1 MFKPLKIDDVSQLRD
16 SVAENAEAV
25 EPGLKALDARVLFG
39 GATIDLLAMDAE
51 GSLVLLAAGLTAD
64 DEMLVR
70 ALDAYSWCLEYPDA
84 VKRLYPMARLSET
97 EPPRVLFVA
106 EEMPDAFL
114 RKVKHLRLPRIAC
127 LEFRFGLQC
136 TLVAGPRGGEE
147 RPAAV
152 EPAVEATV
160 EPAPADEAKGE
171 LLDGLHLPDNGNLS
185 TQWRRVL
192 TTAPSGP
199 AVASEPDEG
208 RVAAVREYLQREF
221 PAAVIYDFYDHD
233 RAARVYHLQDSQG
246 SVVHTAAV
254 LADVLSEHSE
264 REMVGHFERHKLAR
278 VLRQAGQVP
287 VAVTKAGLK
296 IERR

>member
-16 SVAENAEAV
+16 LVAENAEAV

-106 EEMPDAFL
+106 DEMPDAFL

-136 TLVAGPRGGEE
+136 TLVAG
-147 RPAAV
+147 
-152 EPAVEATV
+152 
-160 EPAPADEAKGE
+160 
-171 LLDGLHLPDNGNLS
+171 
-185 TQWRRVL
+185 
-192 TTAPSGP
+192 
-199 AVASEPDEG
+199 
-208 RVAAVREYLQREF
+208 
-221 PAAVIYDFYDHD
+221 
-233 RAARVYHLQDSQG
+233 
-246 SVVHTAAV
+246 
-254 LADVLSEHSE
+254 
-264 REMVGHFERHKLAR
+264 
-278 VLRQAGQVP
+278 
-287 VAVTKAGLK
+287 
-296 IERR
+296 